1 MGEIDYQRLKS
12 RIDEVGAV
20 ALRLEQGVGQVGL
33 QVAHVGQQNQETMS
47 RLDALAR
54 EIAAFRLE
62 NERAGNVQR
71 ATTEIVGVKAELEHQ
86 YGHYNKVR
94 RVALGIL
101 EGFDQGLISENQV
114 RGVSETLVMET
125 PGYWLAPVLVAMRAW
140 WSDDPATCERA
151 LHEAIRRSPRHTALF
166 MALLLRRQGRAESSL
181 RWLRHYLAA
190 LDPAALGREFAMV
203 LESVSQGAFGPAGV
217 RMIAE
222 RLDIWRE
229 HLLHDENAQT
239 AQVGRWRQELERYV
253 GPSSATRFPRLAAVS
268 PQWPLMD
275 TALGR
280 ADAHDRLIATYSAM
294 TAEEITAPDRLEDQV
309 DDILDGLV
317 RGYDDEELPLRRQH
331 AEYQA
336 IVEHN
341 GDTAAAKRALQTDLL
356 ALDKTLD
363 YLTIQSE
370 AALNPGKLGVSRATQ
385 RTAVSSC
392 HDWFARAH
400 AAYSAEYRAALP
412 TNVEAVFE
420 GSHQAAGR
428 VFQLPRWTGS
438 FTEPM
443 EALEASLNL
452 HWNRA
457 AQPFIDSLA
466 YKWGTNLIGPI
477 ALAVIGTICGAAVS
491 PVLIIFVLLAAGV
504 WGAVL
509 YSQSLAAAKRQDEV
523 RALLEQAK
531 QDSLEQLRAAGA
543 EVVDW
548 TSAFQQADR
557 REPAVRELIADLA
570 TAGSTA
576 TPYERRVVGDG
587 AQVGA

>member
-1 MGEIDYQRLKS
+1 MADYDPQLRRQVADVERL
-12 RIDEVGAV
+12 V
-20 ALRLEQGVGQVGL
+20 LRLEQGVGQVGL
-33 QVAHVGQQNQETMS
+33 QVAHVGQQNQDTLN
-47 RLDALAR
+47 RIDTLAR
-54 EIAAFRLE
+54 EIAVFRLE

-71 ATTEIVGVKAELEHQ
+71 AATEIVGVKAELDRQ

-101 EGFDQGLISENQV
+101 EGFDQGLISESQV

-125 PGYWLAPVLVAMRAW
+125 PGYWLAPVLIAMRAW
-140 WSDDPATCERA
+140 WANDPAACERA
-151 LHEAIRRSPRHTALF
+151 VQDAIRRSPRHTALF
-166 MALLLRRQGRAESSL
+166 MALLLRRQGRSESSL

-229 HLLHDENAQT
+229 HLLGDENAQT
-239 AQVGRWRQELERYV
+239 AQVSRWRSELERYV
-253 GPSSATRFPRLAAVS
+253 GPSSSDRFPRLAAVS

-275 TALGR
+275 AALGR
-280 ADAHDRLIATYSAM
+280 AAAHDRLIATYSAM
-294 TAEEITAPDRLEDQV
+294 SAEEITAPDRLEDQV
-309 DDILDGLV
+309 DDILDSLV

-331 AEYQA
+331 AEYEA
-336 IVEHN
+336 IVEYN
-341 GDTAAAKRALQTDLL
+341 GDTAAAKRALETDLL

-392 HDWFARAH
+392 HDWFSRAH
-400 AAYSAEYRAALP
+400 ATYSAEYRAALP
-412 TNVEAVFE
+412 QNVDAVFE
-420 GSHQAAGR
+420 SSHNAVGQA
-428 VFQLPRWTGS
+428 FQLPRWTGS
-438 FTEPM
+438 FTQPM
-443 EALEASLNL
+443 ESLEASLNL
-452 HWNRA
+452 HWNRHT
-457 AQPFIDSLA
+457 QGFIDSLA

-477 ALAVIGTICGAAVS
+477 ALAVVGTICAANLS
-491 PVLIIFVLLAAGV
+491 PVLIIFVLLAAGIWV
-504 WGAVL
+504 GVL
-509 YSQSLAAAKRQDEV
+509 YSQSLAAAKRQDEA
-523 RALLEQAK
+523 RAVLERAK
-531 QDSLEQLRAAGA
+531 QNSLQQLRGAGA

-570 TAGSTA
+570 TAGSSA